1 LKKKNLYANTDNIM
15 PYIFSIVLGAL
26 VWVTITG
33 IDARIIQKPMAFA
46 TRSWTKPSSGYCR
59 RNQCSGLY
67 FQPFRPT
74 GQQQQQQQQRSY
86 GSELDMISNKWVS
99 SVTGTVTGIILIGC
113 ASAVAAVEIPLPK
126 IPFVR
131 GTGSLEY

>member
-1 LKKKNLYANTDNIM
+1 LKKNNLYANTDNIM

-26 VWVTITG
+26 AWFTITG
-33 IDARIIQKPMAFA
+33 IDARIIPKPTAFA
-46 TRSWTKPSSGYCR
+46 TRSWTIPSSGYCR
-59 RNQCSGLY
+59 RNRCSGLY

-74 GQQQQQQQQRSY
+74 GQQQQRSY

-126 IPFVR
+126 LPFVR
-131 GTGSLEY
+131 STGSLEY